1 MMLCVL
7 AALINNDK
15 YTTIIINERYQNLQ
29 YQECET
35 GHLSL
40 ASKMFK
46 FLPIIIND
54 CCVLANS

>member
-7 AALINNDK
+7 AVLINNDK
-15 YTTIIINERYQNLQ
+15 CTTIIINERYQNLQ

-46 FLPIIIND
+46 FLPIII
-54 CCVLANS
+54 